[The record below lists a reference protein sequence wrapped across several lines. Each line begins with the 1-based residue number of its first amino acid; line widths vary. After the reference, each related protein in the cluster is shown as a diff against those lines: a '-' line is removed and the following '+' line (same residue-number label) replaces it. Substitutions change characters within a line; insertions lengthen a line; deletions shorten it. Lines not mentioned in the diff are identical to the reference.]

1 MHDKGK
7 DELLLYHTQSFK
19 AAQYLKQV
27 LKVCFMI
34 KNTAL
39 IKLCTAYHIVLLDG
53 V

>member
-1 MHDKGK
+1 MHDKCK

-19 AAQYLKQV
+19 AS